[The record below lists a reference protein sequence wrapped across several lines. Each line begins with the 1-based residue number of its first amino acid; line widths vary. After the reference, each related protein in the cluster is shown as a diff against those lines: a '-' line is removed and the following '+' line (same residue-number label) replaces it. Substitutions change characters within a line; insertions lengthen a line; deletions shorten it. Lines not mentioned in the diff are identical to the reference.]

1 MVSIAF
7 WGSGTAGVHHM
18 LCTGQIMWGWGEGG
32 APGVG
37 QVCAS
42 WHCGFQQGGRGRGV
56 YVDEGDYG
64 EVIVSAGNS

>member
-1 MVSIAF
+1 
-7 WGSGTAGVHHM
+7 
-18 LCTGQIMWGWGEGG
+18 MWGWGEGG